1 MLGALDASR
10 ISSFTLEIKIAGA
23 TAPTLDAWAELDP
36 QAGSADRGE
45 FIVHKLLQYPVSA
58 ATSGL
63 FNIDSLPKGDTGTL
77 FKRIHIIGPGG
88 ANIVTDSTVKMNGLV
103 IHETSD
109 KLNRF
114 RHQEYKRVPQTAMH
128 TIDWVLD
135 GNQSNMLDTRGNS
148 VRNLQLLLNLS
159 AAGQMCASGR
169 KQSTPSATCKG
180 AWIRIIHGRKRRA
193 DGWRGRLTAGRC
205 GDGWGDMLKRT
216 VGYAAKS
223 AIDAEYNYP
232 HQIAQRQLTAARPG
246 RRNLH
251 RAGDVTKPGGMA
263 KVLPWVMIAGWR
275 STADLPAERLIYV
288 GNGSRAGDWRG
299 RARPCIRHRGQ
310 AVVGVEQV
318 QQ

>member
-1 MLGALDASR
+1 MTKYVQKCNPFSNVTANGVATVSLQTGPTYKRIIMALGGTTFLKSNIVDIKVKIQGKTIIQASGSDLDTINKFKGIFDDPGFLTIDFSEIRARTINGEMLGALDTSR

-23 TAPTLDAWAELDP
+23 TAPTLDAWAELDDP
-36 QAGSADRGE
+36 QAGSADRGVE

-77 FKRIHIIGPGG
+77 FKRIHIIGQGG

-114 RHQEYKRVPQTAMH
+114 RQQEYRRVPQAAMH

-159 AAGQMCASGR
+159 AAGQMY
-169 KQSTPSATCKG
+169 
-180 AWIRIIHGRKRRA
+180 
-193 DGWRGRLTAGRC
+193 
-205 GDGWGDMLKRT
+205 
-216 VGYAAKS
+216 VYVE
-223 AIDAEYNYP
+223 AIDA
-232 HQIAQRQLTAARPG
+232 IG
-246 RRNLH
+246 NL
-251 RAGDVTKPGGMA
+251 
-263 KVLPWVMIAGWR
+263 
-275 STADLPAERLIYV
+275 
-288 GNGSRAGDWRG
+288 
-299 RARPCIRHRGQ
+299 
-310 AVVGVEQV
+310 
-318 QQ
+318 